1 MSRTAP
7 ADLVVAPATT
17 DDDLL
22 DVAAVRHGVDPDAD
36 PTLDG
41 MRHTL
46 ATFPHALY
54 LIARL
59 PGEAVACAY
68 AGSFPGTEGDDHLYA
83 NVSVLPDR
91 RGAGIG
97 SHLYGAVSDHARAAG
112 KHGLTVETAEDDPD
126 SLAWLGRRGFVEV
139 ERQKAV
145 ALDLDTAASADP
157 APPDGVVIVSRA
169 ERAGLEEGMYRVGV
183 EAGRDIPGLDAEHE
197 ATFEQWRSFEIERPG
212 RRPELCFVALVGD
225 EVVGFASLDVPGQ
238 SERAYH
244 GLTCT
249 ARAWR
254 GRGVAEA
261 LKRSQ
266 IAAARR
272 AGLRRLVTES
282 EERNAPMRRLNEKL
296 GYRPIPGMV
305 VLRGP
310 LATPGAA

>member
-1 MSRTAP
+1 MSRTAL
-7 ADLVVAPATT
+7 AELLVAPATT
-17 DDDLL
+17 DEDLL
-22 DVAAVRHGVDPDAD
+22 DVAAVRHAVDPDAD

-68 AGSFPGTEGDDHLYA
+68 AGSFPGTESDVYLHA
-83 NVSVLPDR
+83 NVSVVPDR

-97 SHLYGAVSDHARAAG
+97 SRLYGAVSEHARAAG
-112 KHGLTVETAEDDPD
+112 KRGLTVETSEEDPG
-126 SLAWLGRRGFVEV
+126 SLAWLERRGFVEV

-145 ALDLDTAASADP
+145 ALDLDSAQTADP
-157 APPDGVVIVSRA
+157 VPPSGIVVVSRA
-169 ERAGLEEGMYRVGV
+169 ERPGLEEGMYRVGL

-197 ATFEQWRSFEIERPG
+197 PTFEQWRSFEIERPS
-212 RRPELCFVALVGD
+212 RRPELCFVALAGEDVI
-225 EVVGFASLDVPGQ
+225 GFASLDVPGR
-238 SERAYH
+238 SGRAYH

-254 GRGVAEA
+254 GRGVGEA

-282 EERNAPMRRLNEKL
+282 EERNVPMRRLNEKL

-310 LATPGAA
+310 LAPSSRV

>member
-1 MSRTAP
+1 MSRTAL

-17 DDDLL
+17 DEDLL
-22 DVAAVRHGVDPDAD
+22 DLATVRRTVDPHAD
-36 PTLDG
+36 PGLDG
-41 MRHTL
+41 LRHTL

-54 LIARL
+54 LLARHE
-59 PGEAVACAY
+59 GEAVGCAY
-68 AGSFPGTEGDDHLYA
+68 VGSFPGTEQDARLYA

-97 SHLYGAVSDHARAAG
+97 SRLYAAVSEHALAAG
-112 KHGLTVETAEDDPD
+112 KHGLTVEAYEDDAG
-126 SLAWLGRRGFVEV
+126 SLGWLEHRGFVEV

-145 ALDLDTAASADP
+145 ALDLDTTAAVDP
-157 APPDGVVIVSRA
+157 MLPEGVVIVSRA
-169 ERAGLEEGMYRVGV
+169 ERADLEVGMYRVGV

-197 ATFEQWRSFEIERPG
+197 PTFEQWRSFEIERPS
-212 RRPELCFVALVGD
+212 RRPELCFVALAGD
-225 EVVGFASLDVPGQ
+225 EVVGFASLDVAGPPGQ
-238 SERAYH
+238 AYH

-254 GRGVAEA
+254 GRGVALA
-261 LKRSQ
+261 LKRTQ

-272 AGLRRLVTES
+272 AGLHRLVTES
-282 EERNAPMRRLNEKL
+282 EERNEPMRRLNEKL

-310 LATPGAA
+310 LAS